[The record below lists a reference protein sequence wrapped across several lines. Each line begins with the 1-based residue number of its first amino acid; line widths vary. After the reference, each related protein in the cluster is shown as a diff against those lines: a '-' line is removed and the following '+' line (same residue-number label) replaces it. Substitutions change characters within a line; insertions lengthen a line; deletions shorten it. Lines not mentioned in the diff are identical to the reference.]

1 MEPRDSISLPLLP
14 PPLTNG
20 RPLLLSIR
28 TPSLMAPSSL
38 LILMEQLYTSIQL
51 EQLRVISRSLSTSMA
66 MFNAKTLPMAHS
78 LFCSPETEL

>member
-1 MEPRDSISLPLLP
+1 
-14 PPLTNG
+14 
-20 RPLLLSIR
+20 
-28 TPSLMAPSSL
+28 MAPSSL